1 MNNRNLTTSLYRL
14 IIALSFT
21 QIFIFK
27 SHSQQQYSNLVLRIN
42 YRYLDLDLIDDQSF
56 HKFSFNEILNRE
68 GKEQLKIL
76 ETSYSNLGDIKLTKI
91 FGFMSWKDSISTSR
105 QGNKIT
111 IPPFWATFTLT
122 VPQNEDSRK
131 LMVFLNKAVPLID
144 YAEPSF
150 PVEMQSPPNDSL
162 YNRQKSLNGSTLT
175 PFAGINIEEAWEM
188 ETGEPFIKVGVLDS
202 GIDST
207 HPDLDVLFG
216 GTYYKT
222 NGTYYEFGVDSE
234 SHGTGVAGIIAAKRN
249 NEIGISGIAGGNSNG
264 ENGVSLIDLKYPFL
278 SNAGNEYICAA
289 VVDAAR
295 SVGTYWNYADSSNYY
310 SVLDGEYDNT
320 NYFRK
325 TPGFGVHIGN
335 HSYTIRIAQ
344 PVPTFEGKVPSE
356 ESNIEANCNLCREA
370 YLFSLKNGV
379 INVVAR
385 GNSSHLTNT
394 QSPTYVQTFYP
405 QAFSDNW
412 IISVGASGY
421 DGTTV
426 RTGINQS
433 PAEAQ
438 SGFYSLYGA
447 NMDLIAPGSDSIV
460 YSTKTSF
467 WGGPIYQRFNGTSA
481 AAPHVSGVVGLL
493 LSHYNTSC
501 YSNRNLSIEDV
512 EYILQESATDVLDL
526 DFDQISGAG
535 RLNAGNALKMID
547 YPKKQIVHPDS
558 LISSIEIGRDTIALR
573 YNKAFI
579 AEGWGPISRSM
590 QLTREKNYQVVRIAY
605 ENTYS
610 FAEFIQ
616 PSTQILGYWARES
629 VSNSTEFYVDTTTSL
644 SAPNVWQFDNFEM
657 NPFVEITDFNAITKT
672 IKLKGFYYHFV
683 AQYVDG
689 TFISDP
695 LINVDQWYPINPEID
710 TAKMGFSLY
719 LNDSLISMYD
729 FPCLS
734 DNILYDSTYV
744 PYQSQVG
751 MAENS
756 EIMMNIYP
764 NPVNDL
770 LYIDFVDDIY
780 IEKNLILTDTQG
792 KDIQSVTT
800 KEEKLVI
807 KVDNL
812 NRGMY
817 ILNCSIGG
825 EIRTFKIIK
834 I

>member
-14 IIALSFT
+14 IIVLSFT
-21 QIFIFK
+21 QIFN
-27 SHSQQQYSNLVLRIN
+27 SYSQQQYSNLVVRIN

-56 HKFSFNEILNRE
+56 HKFSFKEILNSD

-91 FGFMSWKDSISTSR
+91 FGFMSWKDSISISR
-105 QGNKIT
+105 QGNKVT
-111 IPPFWATFTLT
+111 IPPFWATFTLA
-122 VPQNEDSRK
+122 VPQDEDSRK
-131 LMVFLNKAVPLID
+131 LMIFLNNAVPLID

-207 HPDLDVLFG
+207 HPDIDVLFG

-222 NGTYYEFGVDSE
+222 NGTYYEFGVDTDI
-234 SHGTGVAGIIAAKRN
+234 HGTNVAGVIGAKRN
-249 NEIGISGIAGGNSNG
+249 NNIGIAGIAGGNA
-264 ENGVSLIDLKYPFL
+264 ENEKGVSLIDLRYPFL
-278 SNAGNEYICAA
+278 SNAGNQYICAA

-295 SVGTYWNYADSSNYY
+295 SVGTYWNYIDSTNLYTETEDQYNNPNY
-310 SVLDGEYDNT
+310 L
-320 NYFRK
+320 RK
-325 TPGFGVHIGN
+325 TPGFGIHIGN
-335 HSYTIRIAQ
+335 HSYTIRIDQ
-344 PVPTFEGKVPSE
+344 PIPTIEEKVPSE
-356 ESNIEANCNLCREA
+356 ESNVELNCNLCREA
-370 YLFSLKNGV
+370 YLFSLRNGV

-385 GNSSHLTNT
+385 GNSGHLTNT

-433 PAEAQ
+433 PAEAT

-512 EYILQESATDVLDL
+512 EYILQESATDVLDP

-547 YPKKQIVHPDS
+547 YPKKQIVHPDL
-558 LISSIEIGRDTIALR
+558 LISSIEIERDTIALKYR
-573 YNKAFI
+573 EAFV
-579 AEGWGPISRSM
+579 AEGWGPISREI
-590 QLTREKNYQVVRIAY
+590 QLTRNKNYQVERVAY

-610 FAEFIQ
+610 FAEYIQ
-616 PSTQILGYWARES
+616 PSTQILGHWARES
-629 VSNSTEFYVDTTTSL
+629 VSNSTEFYNDTSTSL
-644 SAPNVWQFDNFEM
+644 AFPNVWQFDNFEM
-657 NPFVEITDFNAITKT
+657 NPFVEITDFDSITNT
-672 IKLKGFYYHFV
+672 IKLKGYYYHFIE
-683 AQYVDG
+683 QYLPNSFLPDEDV
-689 TFISDP
+689 S
-695 LINVDQWYPINPEID
+695 INLWYPANPEID
-710 TAKMGFSLY
+710 SAKMGFSIY
-719 LNDSLISMYD
+719 LQDSTLTSLYD
-729 FPCLS
+729 FPCESL
-734 DNILYDSTYV
+734 NVLYDSTYV
-744 PYQSQVG
+744 PY
-751 MAENS
+751 ENTAGIEEKKIDS
-756 EIMMNIYP
+756 IEVFP
-764 NPVNDL
+764 NPSSETLNILFTGNLNSNMTLVLVDL
-770 LYIDFVDDIY
+770 
-780 IEKNLILTDTQG
+780 QG
-792 KDIQSVTT
+792 KEYGTYDTRAQNYVIQTN
-800 KEEKLVI
+800 
-807 KVDNL
+807 NL
-812 NRGMY
+812 SPGVY
-817 ILNCSIGG
+817 ILNCLIDNKKQ
-825 EIRTFKIIK
+825 IFKIVK
-834 I
+834 L